1 MSYTLAIV
9 LVFTATFL
17 WSVWLQ
23 ARKFT
28 GDFPLEPFMIWLYFS
43 SVIVVWLVI
52 GIVGIIEPISIWKH
66 VSENIGRAII
76 VSLCGAGMAIGMYLQ
91 MAVID
96 RVGLILSNSV
106 SATLGVILGVC
117 ITVGF
122 GGLPEHITIG
132 KIILSALILI
142 SATFF
147 CQISGRMRDKDLER
161 QTKRPAKTQDTKA
174 ALLLI
179 LSSFLVACYPLG
191 MTLGVKTAYTTEG
204 FSSLECVGLL
214 SFGSFIG
221 IFAFCSIPMTYKHG
235 WKSLVNSKYKKE
247 IALSCLC
254 GVCHYGGN
262 CLHVL
267 SSATISTAVSWLL
280 GRLGNAWT
288 YLWGLFHKEYKGA
301 SKKTYLVLVLGIFIY
316 ALGIYLLANSFYR

>member
-17 WSVWLQ
+17 WSAWLQ

-28 GDFPLEPFMIWLYFS
+28 GDFPLEPFMVWLYFS
-43 SVIVVWLVI
+43 SVIIVWLVI
-52 GIVGIIEPISIWKH
+52 GIVGIIKPMSIWEH
-66 VSENIGRAII
+66 ISQNIGRAAI

-96 RVGLILSNSV
+96 KVGLILSNSV
-106 SATLGVILGVC
+106 SATLGVILGVA

-122 GGLPEHITIG
+122 GGLPEHITVG
-132 KIILSALILI
+132 KIILCALTLI
-142 SATFF
+142 CATFL
-147 CQISGRMRDKDLER
+147 CQISGRLRDKDLAR
-161 QTKRPAKTQDTKA
+161 KSKRPEKTQDTKA

-191 MTLGVKTAYTTEG
+191 MTLGVKTAYTTNG
-204 FSSLECVGLL
+204 FTSLECVGLL

-221 IFAFCSIPMTYKHG
+221 IFVFCAIPMTHKHI
-235 WKSLVNSKYKKE
+235 WKSLVDPKYKKE

-254 GVCHYGGN
+254 GACHYGGN

-288 YLWGLFHKEYKGA
+288 YIWGLVHKEYKGA
-301 SKKTYLVLVLGIFIY
+301 SKKTYVVLALGICIY